1 MKQMEDLAGAGW
13 SVLTA
18 RERDVIYP
26 VAEGK
31 SNKLIAM
38 ELGISMRTVE
48 AHRARIFYKMGVR
61 NAVQLARTVCQH
73 PDPAQ
78 SGDQIETYV
87 PGMAGCHDA
96 ANHPNAPADP
106 FNADNRLDPA
116 GSSEQT
122 EPGQTSA
129 DGSGRPGTTQIVNPL
144 R

>member
-73 PDPAQ
+73 PDPGQPGEPDEAGQ
-78 SGDQIETYV
+78 VVDQTHQMDGTGQRCRTI
-87 PGMAGCHDA
+87 
-96 ANHPNAPADP
+96 
-106 FNADNRLDPA
+106 
-116 GSSEQT
+116 QT
-122 EPGQTSA
+122 DLTDQVELTGA
-129 DGSGRPGTTQIVNPL
+129 K
-144 R
+144 

>member
-61 NAVQLARTVCQH
+61 NAVQLARAVCQH
-73 PDPAQ
+73 PDPTQ
-78 SGDQIETYV
+78 
-87 PGMAGCHDA
+87 PGEYPSCMDG
-96 ANHPNAPADP
+96 
-106 FNADNRLDPA
+106 
-116 GSSEQT
+116 T
-122 EPGQTSA
+122 EPARA
-129 DGSGRPGTTQIVNPL
+129 DENLHPVD
-144 R
+144 